1 MTGKKGFFRKL
12 FSMEFALLGVLIVVL
27 VTFSLL
33 IGEAFYQPYTLMSIF
48 KSAGS
53 IAILVLGLT
62 WVIGANEMDCSFP
75 EVASCASMIFAVLLN
90 ARCNL
95 WVAFGASLLA
105 GVGFGLLTSLLV
117 VRFKFHS
124 LITTIA
130 VSTIA
135 GAIANI
141 IYNGSVLSIKGLNST
156 VLYKFFSKS
165 FLGVPVVFVIALAL
179 YALALLVQEKTK
191 FGHYIYALS
200 ENPQAVKESG
210 VKSGRVLTLV
220 FVLSSLFAA
229 FGGIIYVLT
238 VYKSGQPSMGSSFFL
253 NGFTIVFLGA
263 MALRLGKANAVGTF
277 IGALVL
283 SSLTSGLTML
293 GSGYAVGQVIK
304 GLLLIVGVMVVTI
317 YRRKIV
323 PKGSKMKYE

>member
-1 MTGKKGFFRKL
+1 MRNKRGIFR
-12 FSMEFALLGVLIVVL
+12 MEFALIGVLIAVMAI
-27 VTFSLL
+27 FSVMV
-33 IGEAFYQPYTLMSIF
+33 GQSFYMPYNLMNIL

-53 IAILVLGLT
+53 IAIMVLGLT

-75 EVASCASMIFAVLLN
+75 EVASCASMVFALMVN
-90 ARCNL
+90 ARYDPMLCL
-95 WVAFGASLLA
+95 AVSLLC

-141 IYNGSVLSIKGLNST
+141 IYGGSVLSIKRLNSLD
-156 VLYKFFSKS
+156 LYKFFKMDV
-165 FLGVPVVFVIALAL
+165 FGFPVVFIIAV
-179 YALALLVQEKTK
+179 LLFAIAYFVQEKTK
-191 FGHYIYALS
+191 YGQYIYALS
-200 ENPQAVKESG
+200 ENRQAVTEAG
-210 VKSGRVLTLV
+210 IKSGRVLTMT
-220 FVLSSLFAA
+220 FVLSSFFAA
-229 FGGIIYVLT
+229 FGGVIYVLT
-238 VYKSGQPSMGSSFFL
+238 VYKSGQPSMGNAFFL

-263 MALRLGKANAVGTF
+263 MCLKLGKANVVGTF

-283 SSLTSGLTML
+283 SALTSGLTML
-293 GSGYAVGQVIK
+293 GSGFAVGQVIK
-304 GLLLIVGVMVVTI
+304 GLLLIMGVSVVTL

-323 PKGSKMKYE
+323 PKGSKMRYE

>member
-1 MTGKKGFFRKL
+1 MNQGKKRKL
-12 FSMEFALLGVLIVVL
+12 FRMEFALLGVLIAVIAI
-27 VTFSLL
+27 FSLL
-33 IGEAFYQPYTLMSIF
+33 IGESFYQSYNLMNIF

-53 IAILVLGLT
+53 IGILVLGLT
-62 WVIGANEMDCSFP
+62 WVIGTNEMDCSFP
-75 EVASCASMIFAVLLN
+75 EVASCASMVFALLLN

-95 WVAFGASLLA
+95 WLAFGLSLLS
-105 GVGFGLLTSLLV
+105 GIGFGLLTSVLV

-135 GAIANI
+135 GALANI
-141 IYNGSVLSIKGLNST
+141 SYNGSVLSIKGLNST
-156 VLYKFFSKS
+156 ALYKFFSGNVAGIPMV
-165 FLGVPVVFVIALAL
+165 FLIAIAL
-179 YALALLVQEKTK
+179 YVLAFFVQEKTR
-191 FGHYIYALS
+191 FGQYIYALA
-200 ENPQAVKESG
+200 ENPQAVQESG
-210 VKSGRVLTLV
+210 VKAGRVRTAV
-220 FVLSSLFAA
+220 FVLSAFFAA

-263 MALRLGKANAVGTF
+263 MALRLGKANVVGTF

-304 GLLLIVGVMVVTI
+304 GLLLIMGVTVVTV

-323 PKGSKMKYE
+323 PKGSKMRYE

>member
-1 MTGKKGFFRKL
+1 MRNKRGIFR
-12 FSMEFALLGVLIVVL
+12 MEFALIGVLIAVMAI
-27 VTFSLL
+27 FSVMV
-33 IGEAFYQPYTLMSIF
+33 GQSFYMPYNLMNIL

-53 IAILVLGLT
+53 IAIMVLGLT

-75 EVASCASMIFAVLLN
+75 EVASCASMVFALMVN
-90 ARCNL
+90 ARYDPMLCL
-95 WVAFGASLLA
+95 VVSLLC

-141 IYNGSVLSIKGLNST
+141 IYGGSVLSIKRLNSLD
-156 VLYKFFSKS
+156 LYKFFKMDV
-165 FLGVPVVFVIALAL
+165 FGFPVVFIIAV
-179 YALALLVQEKTK
+179 LLFAIAYFVQEKTK
-191 FGHYIYALS
+191 YGQYIYALS
-200 ENPQAVKESG
+200 ENRQAVTEAG
-210 VKSGRVLTLV
+210 IKSGRVLTMT
-220 FVLSSLFAA
+220 FVLSSFFAA
-229 FGGIIYVLT
+229 FGGVIYVLT
-238 VYKSGQPSMGSSFFL
+238 VYKSGQPSMGNAFFL

-263 MALRLGKANAVGTF
+263 MCLKLGKANVVGTF

-283 SSLTSGLTML
+283 SALTSGLTML
-293 GSGYAVGQVIK
+293 GSGFAVGQVIK
-304 GLLLIVGVMVVTI
+304 GLLLIMGVSVVTL

-323 PKGSKMKYE
+323 PKGSKMRYE